1 MADGLVIISSHYILL
16 AALLLITGVL
26 TTKFSSKFG
35 VPALIFFILV
45 GMVAG
50 SDGLGLIY
58 FDNAKLAQ
66 SVGILALIVI
76 VFEGG
81 LLTNKKAVKSI
92 LAPSMVLATAGVFI
106 TSILVGLGA
115 MFILDV
121 SLLEGLLVG
130 SIVGSTD
137 AAAVFTVLKGKKI
150 KNNLGHTLEVES
162 GSNDP
167 MAMFLTVSFLSF
179 ITLESSSYLLMIVS
193 FFWQMGF
200 GAILGYFL
208 GKLASYS
215 INYINLESS
224 GLYPVFAFSF
234 ALLTYSVA
242 DLFQA
247 SGLLAVYFA
256 AFVIGNRQLTF
267 RHSIFKF
274 NEGFAWM
281 MQIWMFVILGLF
293 VFPSELFTF
302 DIAIKGFGLAFVLM
316 FIARPI
322 AVYICLFK
330 FNFTSKEKV
339 FISWAGLKGAVP
351 IVLATFPLIHGLENS
366 QLFFNVV
373 FFIVLISTLL
383 QGSSISKAAEVLG
396 LTGCKKIESP
406 HSLELVSIGKANAEI
421 IEFEI
426 NEDVS
431 FVNRTL
437 EEIDFPKDV
446 LVNAIVRKGELVT
459 PTGPTRVLVGDI
471 IYILV
476 AKKSKAAIE
485 EMLAT

>member
-1 MADGLVIISSHYILL
+1 MSESLIINSSHYILL
-16 AALLLITGVL
+16 AALLLISGVI
-26 TTKFSSKFG
+26 TTKFSNKFG

-58 FDNAKLAQ
+58 FDNASVAQ
-66 SVGILALIVI
+66 GVGILALIVI

-81 LLTNKKAVKSI
+81 LLTNKKTVKPI
-92 LAPSMVLATAGVFI
+92 LVPSMILATAGVFI
-106 TSILVGLGA
+106 TSIIVGLGA
-115 MFILDV
+115 VYILDI
-121 SLLEGLLVG
+121 SLIEGFLFG

-137 AAAVFTVLKGKKI
+137 AAAVFTVLKGKNIRKD
-150 KNNLGHTLEVES
+150 LGNTLEVES
-162 GSNDP
+162 ASNDP

-179 ITLESSSYLLMIVS
+179 LTLESSNYFMLILS
-193 FFWQMGF
+193 FLWQMGF
-200 GAILGYFL
+200 GAILGYLL
-208 GKLASYS
+208 GKVASYS

-234 ALLTYSVA
+234 ALLTYSIA
-242 DLFQA
+242 DLLQA
-247 SGLLAVYFA
+247 SGLLAVYFS
-256 AFVIGNRQLTF
+256 AFVIGNSELTY

-293 VFPSELFTF
+293 VFPSELFTM
-302 DIAIKGFGLAFVLM
+302 DIAIKGFGLAFVLI

-322 AVYICLFK
+322 AVYLCLFRYK
-330 FNFTSKEKV
+330 FNNKEKA
-339 FISWAGLKGAVP
+339 FLSWAGLKGAVP
-351 IVLATFPLIHGLENS
+351 IVLATFPMIHGLENS

-373 FFIVLISTLL
+373 FFVVLISTLL
-383 QGSSISKAAEVLG
+383 QGSTISKMAEFLN
-396 LTGCKKIESP
+396 LTGCKKVDSP
-406 HSLELVSIGKANAEI
+406 YSIELVSIGKANAEI
-421 IEFEI
+421 IEFEV
-426 NEDVS
+426 NEDID

-446 LVNAIVRKGELVT
+446 LVNAIVRNGDLVT
-459 PTGPTRVLVGDI
+459 PTGTTTILIGDI

-476 AKKSKAAIE
+476 SKKSKGALE
-485 EMLAT
+485 EMLQV